1 MQSQLRIFLVTGLT
15 LFCLTPLLCQTPS
28 VSAETLKGIRQR
40 GRMIVAVK
48 DNTRPL
54 GFKDR
59 AGRLQGL
66 EIDIAQRLG
75 TEILGQSDRVDLTP
89 VNNQDRLQVLFDR
102 KVDVT
107 IARLG
112 VNRGR
117 SRVVEFSQPYYQ
129 DGTGILTN
137 SSKVRKLADLAG
149 QPVAVIQSSV
159 SAYPLAD
166 QVSGV
171 ALSGSKGVKLV
182 PVSSYE
188 AAKRLLDEG
197 NVVAFAADYSLL
209 VGWMQEFPQGYRL
222 LAEKL
227 NVESLA
233 IAMPKGLQHRELRE
247 FVIGAL
253 DRWKKEGWLQER
265 IRYWGL

>member
-1 MQSQLRIFLVTGLT
+1 MPSQLRIFLVLGLT
-15 LFCLTPLLCQTPS
+15 LFCLATP

-40 GRMIVAVK
+40 GRLIVAVK

-75 TEILGQSDRVDLTP
+75 AEILGLSDSALPENRVDLVP
-89 VNNQDRLQVLFDR
+89 VNNKDRLQVLFDR
-102 KVDVT
+102 RVDVT

-117 SRVVEFSQPYYQ
+117 SRVVEFSKPYYQ

-137 SSKVRKLADLAG
+137 NGRVNKLADLNG
-149 QPVAVIQSSV
+149 QSVAVIQSSG
-159 SAYPLAD
+159 SLYPLAE
-166 QVSGV
+166 QVP
-171 ALSGSKGVKLV
+171 GVKLL

-188 AAKRLLDEG
+188 AAKKALDSG
-197 NVVAFAADYSLL
+197 QVVAFAADYSLL
-209 VGWMQEFPQGYRL
+209 VGWVQEYPQGYRL
-222 LAEKL
+222 LPDKL
-227 NVESLA
+227 NVVSLA
-233 IAMPKGLQHRELRE
+233 IAMPKGFQHRELRE
-247 FVIGAL
+247 FVADAL
-253 DRWKKEGWLQER
+253 DRWKKTGWLQER

>member
-1 MQSQLRIFLVTGLT
+1 MQSQLRIFLALGLT
-15 LFCLTPLLCQTPS
+15 LFCLPS
-28 VSAETLKGIRQR
+28 PVMAETLKGIRQR

-59 AGRLQGL
+59 EGRLQGL
-66 EIDIAQRLG
+66 EIDIALKLG
-75 TEILGQSDRVDLTP
+75 AEILGKTDLSTSTLRERVDFQP

-102 KVDVT
+102 RVDLT
-107 IARLG
+107 IARLS
-112 VNRGR
+112 VNRSR
-117 SRVVEFSQPYYQ
+117 SRVVEFSPPYYQ

-137 SSKVRKLADLAG
+137 NGKVKKLTDLVG
-149 QPVAVIQSSV
+149 QPVAVIQSSG
-159 SAYPLAD
+159 SLFPLAA
-166 QVSGV
+166 QVP
-171 ALSGSKGVKLV
+171 GVKLV

-188 AAKRLLDEG
+188 AAKSLLDS
-197 NVVAFAADYSLL
+197 NKVVAFAADYSLL
-209 VGWMQEFPQGYRL
+209 VGWLQEYPQGYRL
-222 LAEKL
+222 FSEKL
-227 NVESLA
+227 NGESLA

-247 FVIGAL
+247 FVGKAI

>member
-1 MQSQLRIFLVTGLT
+1 MQSQLRIFLVLGLT
-15 LFCLTPLLCQTPS
+15 LFWLTPP
-28 VSAETLKGIRQR
+28 VSAETLQGIRQR
-40 GRMIVAVK
+40 GRLIVAVK

-54 GFKDR
+54 GFKDQ

-66 EIDIAQRLG
+66 EIDIAQRLS
-75 TEILGQSDRVDLTP
+75 TEILGKSDRVDLTP

-112 VNRGR
+112 INRGR

-137 SSKVRKLADLAG
+137 SGKVRKIADLAG
-149 QPVAVIQSSV
+149 QSVAVIQSSV
-159 SAYPLAD
+159 SAYPVAD
-166 QVSGV
+166 KVP
-171 ALSGSKGVKLV
+171 GVKLL
-182 PVSSYE
+182 PVGSYE
-188 AAKRLLDEG
+188 VAKKLLDEG
-197 NVVAFAADYSLL
+197 KVVAFAADYSLL

-247 FVIGAL
+247 FVAAAL
-253 DRWKKEGWLQER
+253 DRWRKEGWLQER

>member
-1 MQSQLRIFLVTGLT
+1 MQSQLRIFLALGLT
-15 LFCLTPLLCQTPS
+15 LFCLAAPA
-28 VSAETLKGIRQR
+28 SAETLKGIRQR

-59 AGRLQGL
+59 EGRLQGL
-66 EIDIAQRLG
+66 EIDIAQRLAA
-75 TEILGQSDRVDLTP
+75 EILGQADRVDLVP
-89 VNNQDRLQVLFDR
+89 VNNKDRLQVLFDR
-102 KVDVT
+102 RVDVT

-112 VNRGR
+112 VNRAR
-117 SRVVEFSQPYYQ
+117 SRVVEFSKPYYV
-129 DGTGILTN
+129 DGTGVLTN
-137 SSKVRKLADLAG
+137 RDQVKKLKDLVG
-149 QPVAVIQSSV
+149 QPVAVIQSS
-159 SAYPLAD
+159 SSLYPVAE
-166 QVSGV
+166 QVP
-171 ALSGSKGVKLV
+171 GVKLV
-182 PVSSYE
+182 PVGSYE

-197 NVVAFAADYSLL
+197 KVVAFVADYSLL
-209 VGWMQEFPQGYRL
+209 VGWVQEFPQGYRL
-222 LAEKL
+222 LSEKL

-247 FVIGAL
+247 FVAGAL

>member
-1 MQSQLRIFLVTGLT
+1 MQSQLRVFLLLGLT
-15 LFCLTPLLCQTPS
+15 LFCLTPMA
-28 VSAETLKGIRQR
+28 SAETLRGIRQR

-54 GFKDR
+54 GFKDA

-75 TEILGQSDRVDLTP
+75 AEILGKPDRVDFTP

-102 KVDVT
+102 KVDIT

-112 VNRGR
+112 INRGR
-117 SRVVEFSQPYYQ
+117 SRVVEFSPPYYQ

-137 SSKVRKLADLAG
+137 STNVKKLADLVG

-159 SAYPLAD
+159 SAYPVAD
-166 QVSGV
+166 QVPR
-171 ALSGSKGVKLV
+171 VKLL
-182 PVSSYE
+182 PVDSYE
-188 AAKRLLDEG
+188 AAKKLLDEKKA
-197 NVVAFAADYSLL
+197 VAFAADYSLL
-209 VGWMQEFPQGYRL
+209 VGWMQEFPQGYQL

-227 NVESLA
+227 NAESLA

-247 FVIGAL
+247 FVAETI

>member
-1 MQSQLRIFLVTGLT
+1 MQSQLRIFLALGLT
-15 LFCLTPLLCQTPS
+15 LFCLAAPA
-28 VSAETLKGIRQR
+28 SAETLKGIRQR

-59 AGRLQGL
+59 EGRLQGL
-66 EIDIAQRLG
+66 EIDIAQRLA
-75 TEILGQSDRVDLTP
+75 TEILGQADRVDLVP

-102 KVDVT
+102 RVDIT

-112 VNRGR
+112 VNRAR
-117 SRVVEFSQPYYQ
+117 SRVVEFSKPYYV
-129 DGTGILTN
+129 DGTGVLTN
-137 SSKVRKLADLAG
+137 NAQVKKLKDLVG
-149 QPVAVIQSSV
+149 QPVAVIQSS
-159 SAYPLAD
+159 SSLYPVAE
-166 QVSGV
+166 QVP
-171 ALSGSKGVKLV
+171 GVKLV
-182 PVSSYE
+182 PVGSYE
-188 AAKRLLDEG
+188 AAKKLLDEG
-197 NVVAFAADYSLL
+197 KVVAFVADYSLL
-209 VGWMQEFPQGYRL
+209 VGWVQEFPQGYRL

-247 FVIGAL
+247 FVAGAL

>member
-1 MQSQLRIFLVTGLT
+1 MQSQLRIFLVLGLT
-15 LFCLTPLLCQTPS
+15 LFCLTPYA
-28 VSAETLKGIRQR
+28 SAETLKGIRQR

-75 TEILGQSDRVDLTP
+75 TEILGQSDRVNFTP

-112 VNRGR
+112 INRGR
-117 SRVVEFSQPYYQ
+117 SRVVDFSQPYYQ

-137 SSKVRKLADLAG
+137 SVKVRKLADLAG
-149 QPVAVIQSSV
+149 KTIAVIQSSV
-159 SAYPLAD
+159 SSYPVAN
-166 QVSGV
+166 QV
-171 ALSGSKGVKLV
+171 AGVKLV
-182 PVSSYE
+182 PVGSYE

-197 NVVAFAADYSLL
+197 EVVAFVADYSLL
-209 VGWMQEFPQGYRL
+209 VGWVQEFPQGYRL

-233 IAMPKGLQHRELRE
+233 IAMPKGIQHRELRE
-247 FVIGAL
+247 FVTGAL
-253 DRWKKEGWLQER
+253 ERWKKEGWLQER

>member
-1 MQSQLRIFLVTGLT
+1 MQSQLRIFLVLGLT
-15 LFCLTPLLCQTPS
+15 LFCLTPSAL
-28 VSAETLKGIRQR
+28 AETLKGIRQR
-40 GRMIVAVK
+40 GRIVVAVK

-54 GFKDR
+54 GFKDKV
-59 AGRLQGL
+59 GRLQGL

-75 TEILGQSDRVDLTP
+75 TEILGQPDRVDWLP

-112 VNRGR
+112 INRGR

-137 SSKVRKLADLAG
+137 RAKVRKLVDLAG

-159 SAYPLAD
+159 SSYPVAE
-166 QVSGV
+166 QVPR
-171 ALSGSKGVKLV
+171 ARLV
-182 PVSSYE
+182 SVGSYE
-188 AAKRLLDEG
+188 GAKKLLDEG
-197 NVVAFAADYSLL
+197 KVVAFAADYSLL
-209 VGWMQEFPQGYRL
+209 VGWVQEFPQGYRL

-233 IAMPKGLQHRELRE
+233 IAMPKGIQHRELRE
-247 FVIGAL
+247 FVAGAL

>member
-1 MQSQLRIFLVTGLT
+1 MQSQLRIFLVLGLT
-15 LFCLTPLLCQTPS
+15 LFGLTPMLCSTPLA
-28 VSAETLKGIRQR
+28 SAETLKGIRQR

-59 AGRLQGL
+59 TGRLQGL

-89 VNNQDRLQVLFDR
+89 VNNQDRLQILFDR

-112 VNRGR
+112 INRGR

-129 DGTGILTN
+129 DGTGVLTN
-137 SSKVRKLADLAG
+137 SAKVRKLADLAG
-149 QPVAVIQSSV
+149 QSVAVIQSSV
-159 SAYPLAD
+159 SSYPVAE
-166 QVSGV
+166 QVPG
-171 ALSGSKGVKLV
+171 AKLV
-182 PVSSYE
+182 PVGSYE
-188 AAKRLLDEG
+188 GAKRLLDEKK
-197 NVVAFAADYSLL
+197 VVAFAADYSLL
-209 VGWMQEFPQGYRL
+209 VGWVQEFPQGYRL

>member
-1 MQSQLRIFLVTGLT
+1 MQSQLRIFLVLGLT
-15 LFCLTPLLCQTPS
+15 LFCLTPS

-66 EIDIAQRLG
+66 EIDIAQRLA
-75 TEILGQSDRVDLTP
+75 TEILGQSNQVDLTP

-112 VNRGR
+112 INRGR

-129 DGTGILTN
+129 DGTGVLTN
-137 SSKVRKLADLAG
+137 SAKVKKLADLAG

-159 SAYPLAD
+159 SSYPLAEKMP
-166 QVSGV
+166 G
-171 ALSGSKGVKLV
+171 AKLV
-182 PVSSYE
+182 AVGSYE
-188 AAKRLLDEG
+188 GAKRLLDEG
-197 NVVAFAADYSLL
+197 KVVAFAADYSLL
-209 VGWMQEFPQGYRL
+209 VGWMQEFPQGYGL
-222 LAEKL
+222 LSEKL

-233 IAMPKGLQHRELRE
+233 IAMPKGIQHRELRE
-247 FVIGAL
+247 FVAGAL

>member
-1 MQSQLRIFLVTGLT
+1 MQSQLRICLALGLT
-15 LFCLTPLLCQTPS
+15 LFCLAAP

-59 AGRLQGL
+59 EGRLQGL
-66 EIDIAQRLG
+66 EIDIAQRLA
-75 TEILGQSDRVDLTP
+75 TEILGQADRVDFVP
-89 VNNQDRLQVLFDR
+89 VSNKDRLQVLFDR
-102 KVDVT
+102 RVDVT

-112 VNRGR
+112 VNRAR
-117 SRVVEFSQPYYQ
+117 SRVVEFSKPYYV
-129 DGTGILTN
+129 DGTGVLTN
-137 SSKVRKLADLAG
+137 NAQVKKLANLVG

-159 SAYPLAD
+159 SLYPLAA
-166 QVSGV
+166 QVP
-171 ALSGSKGVKLV
+171 GVKLV
-182 PVSSYE
+182 PVGSYE
-188 AAKRLLDEG
+188 AAKKLLDEG
-197 NVVAFAADYSLL
+197 KVVAFVADYSLL
-209 VGWMQEFPQGYRL
+209 VGWVQEFPQGYRL
-222 LAEKL
+222 LSEKL

-247 FVIGAL
+247 FVAAAL
-253 DRWKKEGWLQER
+253 DHWKKEGWLQAR

>member
-1 MQSQLRIFLVTGLT
+1 MQSQLRIFLVLGLT
-15 LFCLTPLLCQTPS
+15 LFCLTPILCSTPS

-59 AGRLQGL
+59 AGKLQGL

-75 TEILGQSDRVDLTP
+75 AEILGQSDRVDLTP

-102 KVDVT
+102 RVDVT

-137 SSKVRKLADLAG
+137 NVKVRKSADLAG

-159 SAYPLAD
+159 SSYPLAE
-166 QVSGV
+166 QVPG
-171 ALSGSKGVKLV
+171 AKLV
-182 PVSSYE
+182 PVGSYE
-188 AAKRLLDEG
+188 GAKRLLDEG
-197 NVVAFAADYSLL
+197 KVVAFAADYSLL

-222 LAEKL
+222 LPEKL

-247 FVIGAL
+247 FVAGAL